1 MQQIVWTSVQFI
13 YKSKQHYKD
22 MADKD
27 TGLIGG
33 DTGNIKQ
40 TESNRVLTYAA
51 VSDMIAVNNTVV
63 VYKGTVNR
71 EAISISKVSGT
82 FLSDKTINA
91 LQSYAIAQFT
101 NEPDS
106 LYDKGGAVFTGI
118 LYAINNGAPLV
129 GSVFDVYNLEQ
140 GIPAYVYAR
149 PANNYTMWTLVW
161 CNILGNTITD
171 GCEVIFQLHLKYN

>member
-1 MQQIVWTSVQFI
+1 MSSVQFI

-51 VSDMIAVNNTVV
+51 VSDMIDVNNTVV
-63 VYKGTVNR
+63 VYKGSVNNDV
-71 EAISISKVSGT
+71 ISIYKVSGN
-82 FLSDKTINA
+82 FLSGKTINE

-101 NEPDS
+101 NDPDS
-106 LYDKGGAVFTGI
+106 LLDNGGGVFTGI
-118 LYAINNGAPLV
+118 LYAINHGAPLV
-129 GSVFDVYNLEQ
+129 GSVFDIYRLEQ

-149 PANNYTMWTLVW
+149 PTNNFTVW
-161 CNILGNTITD
+161 SMSLNNILGATIAE

>member
-1 MQQIVWTSVQFI
+1 MDMMQHIVRASVKFI
-13 YKSKQHYKD
+13 YKSNHYKD
-22 MADKD
+22 MGVELDPGKTDLIKD
-27 TGLIGG
+27 
-33 DTGNIKQ
+33 
-40 TESNRVLTYAA
+40 SNRVLTYAA

-63 VYKGTVNR
+63 VYKGTVIN
-71 EAISISKVSGT
+71 EVISISKVSGT

-101 NEPDS
+101 NKPGTRDA
-106 LYDKGGAVFTGI
+106 GGGVFTGI

-129 GSVFDVYNLEQ
+129 GSVFDIYNLEQ
-140 GIPAYVYAR
+140 GIPAYVYAK

-161 CNILGNTITD
+161 ANILGASIVD

>member
-1 MQQIVWTSVQFI
+1 
-13 YKSKQHYKD
+13 

-51 VSDMIAVNNTVV
+51 VSDMIDVNNTVV
-63 VYKGTVNR
+63 VYKGTVDR
-71 EAISISKVSGT
+71 ETILISKVSGT
-82 FLSDKTINA
+82 FLSGKTINA

-101 NEPDS
+101 NEPGTRDA
-106 LYDKGGAVFTGI
+106 GGGVFTGI

>member
-1 MQQIVWTSVQFI
+1 
-13 YKSKQHYKD
+13 

-63 VYKGTVNR
+63 VYKGSVNH
-71 EAISISKVSGT
+71 EVISISKVSGN
-82 FLSDKTINA
+82 FLSGKTINE

-106 LYDKGGAVFTGI
+106 MIDNGGGVFTGI
-118 LYAINNGAPLV
+118 LYAINHGAPLV
-129 GSVFDVYNLEQ
+129 GSVFDIYSLEQ
-140 GIPAYVYAR
+140 GIPAYVYAK
-149 PANNYTMWTLVW
+149 PANNFTMWSMSLN
-161 CNILGNTITD
+161 NILGATIVD